1 MLTINQQIPRVFKP
15 AERKARYKGVFGG
28 RGCVHPDTVIDTPNG
43 PVKICEFDGGEV
55 YSYHDGKIY
64 TALATKP
71 KSYTEEQLYLV
82 TLQDGRQISVTDQH
96 KFLTNRGWI
105 ECRHLSM
112 SDGVFVS
119 HEQERPYHFQTS
131 SGSSLLELPPD
142 VRHCFEKLSDYPDH
156 YSLYHHQC
164 GQQPQPGVSTYR
176 SFSQQPSGG
185 RQRSYR
191 ALMHTDDLAS
201 LSCNHDRPILVGI
214 KSICKHDRLVYWDLH
229 VPYFENYL
237 SNGIVNHNSGKS
249 HNRAEALII
258 DSLESP
264 GLRSVCIREVQK
276 TLKQSSKLLLE
287 DKLKTFKLGNPQGFK
302 VFNEV
307 IETPGDGVVIFQGM
321 QDHTAESIKSLEGF
335 QRAWVEE
342 AQTLSSRSLSL
353 LRPTIRADDSELW
366 FTWNPRHKNDAVDA
380 FLRGPLPPT
389 DAIVIKANWS
399 DNPFF
404 PKSLQQER
412 LDCLSADPMNYDH
425 IWEGGYATAIEGAY
439 FAKELTQIRLIGQ
452 IGHVAADPLLTIRLF
467 MDIGGTGAKA
477 DAFAI
482 WAVQFVGKE
491 IRVLNYYEAQ
501 GQPIQAHLEWLRS
514 QGYTPGKADVWL
526 PHDGETNDRIFDV
539 SYRSAFEQAGYDVEV
554 VPRQGKGA
562 AMMRVEAVRRWLP
575 SCWFDEEK
583 TRAGVE
589 ALAWYHEKRDEI
601 RGIGLGPDHDWASH
615 GADAFGLMAVVAGEL
630 QEKAKPRTPEART
643 FTRQVSWMS

>member
-1 MLTINQQIPRVFKP
+1 MTINQQIPRVFKP
-15 AERKARYKGVFGG
+15 AERRARYKAVFGG
-28 RGCVHPDTVIDTPNG
+28 RGCIHPDTLIDTPNG
-43 PVKICEFDGGEV
+43 RVKICEFDGGEV

-131 SGSSLLELPPD
+131 SGSSILELPPD

-156 YSLYHHQC
+156 Y
-164 GQQPQPGVSTYR
+164 
-176 SFSQQPSGG
+176 
-185 RQRSYR
+185 
-191 ALMHTDDLAS
+191 S

-258 DSLESP
+258 DSLEFP

-287 DKLKTFKLGNPQGFK
+287 DKLKTFRLGGKEGFK
-302 VFNEV
+302 IFNEV
-307 IETPGDGVVIFQGM
+307 IETPGDGVIIFQGM

-389 DAIVIKANWS
+389 DAVVIKANWS

-412 LDCLSADPMNYDH
+412 LDCLSADPMNYEH

-501 GQPIQAHLEWLRS
+501 GQPIQAHLEWMRA
-514 QGYTPGKADVWL
+514 QGYVPGKADIWL

-575 SCWFDEEK
+575 SCWFDEK
-583 TRAGVE
+583 RTRAGLE

-615 GADAFGLMAVVAGEL
+615 GSDAFGLMAVVAGEL
-630 QEKAKPRTPEART
+630 QEKVKPRAPEART
-643 FTRQVSWMS
+643 FTRQISWMA

>member
-1 MLTINQQIPRVFKP
+1 M
-15 AERKARYKGVFGG
+15 
-28 RGCVHPDTVIDTPNG
+28 
-43 PVKICEFDGGEV
+43 
-55 YSYHDGKIY
+55 
-64 TALATKP
+64 
-71 KSYTEEQLYLV
+71 
-82 TLQDGRQISVTDQH
+82 
-96 KFLTNRGWI
+96 
-105 ECRHLSM
+105 
-112 SDGVFVS
+112 
-119 HEQERPYHFQTS
+119 
-131 SGSSLLELPPD
+131 
-142 VRHCFEKLSDYPDH
+142 
-156 YSLYHHQC
+156 
-164 GQQPQPGVSTYR
+164 
-176 SFSQQPSGG
+176 
-185 RQRSYR
+185 
-191 ALMHTDDLAS
+191 
-201 LSCNHDRPILVGI
+201 SCNHDRPILVGI

-249 HNRAEALII
+249 HNRAEALILE
-258 DSLESP
+258 SLEFP
-264 GLRSVCIREVQK
+264 GLRSVCIREYQK

-287 DKLKTFKLGNPQGFK
+287 DKLKVFKLGEKEGFK
-302 VFNEV
+302 IFNEV
-307 IETPGDGVVIFQGM
+307 IETPGDGVIIFQGM

-335 QRAWVEE
+335 HRAWVEE

-353 LRPTIRADDSELW
+353 LRPTIREKNSELW

-389 DAIVIKANWS
+389 NALVIKANWS

-404 PKSLQQER
+404 PEVLKQER

-425 IWEGGYATAIEGAY
+425 IWEGGYATAIDGAY
-439 FAKELTQIRLIGQ
+439 FQKELTQIRLIGQ
-452 IGHVAADPLLTIRLF
+452 IGRVSADPLLTIKLF

-501 GQPIQAHLEWLRS
+501 GQPIQAHLEWMRS
-514 QGYTPGKADVWL
+514 QGYTPGKADIWL

-539 SYRSAFEQAGYDVEV
+539 SYRSAFEQAGYDAEV

-583 TRAGVE
+583 TRAGLE
-589 ALAWYHEKRDEI
+589 ALAWYHEKRDEV
-601 RGIGLGPDHDWASH
+601 RGIGLGPEHDWASH
-615 GADAFGLMAVVAGEL
+615 GADAFGLMAVVAGDL
-630 QEKAKPRTPEART
+630 QDKAKPRGPEERT
-643 FTRQVSWMS
+643 FTRSVSWMS

>member
-156 YSLYHHQC
+156 YSSYHRQC
-164 GQQPQPGVSTYR
+164 GQRLQSAVNTDR
-176 SFSQQPSGG
+176 SFPLQSSGG